1 LQVVPVAAVVWL
13 LALGT
18 SGFAAQPWADDGTI
32 VRLTTSTDSV
42 GIGTETPSERLEV
55 NGNVKCDTLKLD
67 NGVIDFGAKTITKGQ
82 WCLTFADHISYC
94 SNYDRIYLAAYT
106 QIQDDLEVF
115 EDVTCDTVRCNGVVM
130 NGWTLDAP
138 DYVFEPG
145 YNLRPLA
152 ELEQH
157 VKQHKHLPDV
167 PSAAQIKQNGLDVA
181 QMNMALL
188 KKVEELTLYV
198 IQQQKQIS
206 ELKAQMDVR

>member
-1 LQVVPVAAVVWL
+1 VVST
-13 LALGT
+13 LGHSRSFPT
-18 SGFAAQPWADDGTI
+18 QFSSEISGSLWQI
-32 VRLTTSTDSV
+32 
-42 GIGTETPSERLEV
+42 
-55 NGNVKCDTLKLD
+55 DTYAHELP
-67 NGVIDFGAKTITKGQ
+67 G
-82 WCLTFADHISYC
+82 
-94 SNYDRIYLAAYT
+94 
-106 QIQDDLEVF
+106 LEVF

-145 YNLRPLA
+145 YRLRPV
-152 ELEQH
+152 EQ
-157 VKQHKHLPDV
+157 VEDYVRTHKHLPDV
-167 PSAAQIKQNGLDVA
+167 PSAAQIKEKGLDVA